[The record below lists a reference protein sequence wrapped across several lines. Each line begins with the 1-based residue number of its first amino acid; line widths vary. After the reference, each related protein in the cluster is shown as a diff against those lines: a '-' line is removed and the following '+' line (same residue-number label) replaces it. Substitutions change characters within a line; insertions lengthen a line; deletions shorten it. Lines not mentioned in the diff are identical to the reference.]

1 MKKLLKS
8 QSRPAGKQQSK
19 QKAIKGLDA
28 KMPQKSLKKSTL
40 KKLATKKSQKCSKE
54 PRAPLGKSKS
64 SKHALINFCA
74 DGTVKSIYYD
84 EIRKACTKSGAKN
97 SIHVERITDVEFDND
112 SQQWVARLIS
122 TGEIIAKNKI
132 RETVLIQEVKIASE
146 MIFNGVEILPSKS
159 T

>member
-1 MKKLLKS
+1 MLKS
-8 QSRPAGKQQSK
+8 QSRPAGKQPSK
-19 QKAIKGLDA
+19 QMAIKEVGA
-28 KMPQKSLKKSTL
+28 KMQQKSLKKFTQ

-54 PRAPLGKSKS
+54 PRALLGKSKS
-64 SKHALINFCA
+64 SKHALINFCV

-146 MIFNGVEILPSKS
+146 MIFNGLEILPSKS

>member
-1 MKKLLKS
+1 VKKLLKS

-19 QKAIKGLDA
+19 QKDIKGLGA
-28 KMPQKSLKKSTL
+28 KMLQKSLKKSIR
-40 KKLATKKSQKCSKE
+40 KKLVIKKSQKCSKE
-54 PRAPLGKSKS
+54 PRALLNKSKS

-122 TGEIIAKNKI
+122 TGQIIAKNKI